1 MTENSAVAEAPPLHF
16 TDAAAHKVGQLI
28 EQEGN
33 ASLKLRVY
41 VQGGGCSGF
50 QYGFTF
56 DEEVQEGDAEI
67 ENGGVTL
74 LVDPMSVQYLMG
86 AEIDYREDLSGA
98 QFIIRNPNAATTCGR
113 LTALAAAA
121 CSLSWI
127 SLPLTSAP
135 IDISMSLYCTLPITR
150 AFGPSSTRSVA
161 RTSPLTVPLSITWGT
176 TTEPSIQP
184 RSLMLSTERSSFVAR
199 TLPLT

>member
-1 MTENSAVAEAPPLHF
+1 MSEPRWADDTPPLNF
-16 TDAAAHKVGQLI
+16 TDAAAHKVSQLI

-33 ASLKLRVY
+33 AALKLRVY

-56 DEEVQEGDAEI
+56 DEEIQEGDTEI

-98 QFIIRNPNAATTCGR
+98 QFIIRNPNATTTCG
-113 LTALAAAA
+113 
-121 CSLSWI
+121 C
-127 SLPLTSAP
+127 
-135 IDISMSLYCTLPITR
+135 
-150 AFGPSSTRSVA
+150 G
-161 RTSPLTVPLSITWGT
+161 
-176 TTEPSIQP
+176 
-184 RSLMLSTERSSFVAR
+184 SSFSV
-199 TLPLT
+199 